1 MDNNKLAGLLEQRR
15 TALVEY
21 CIGQVNKGGEFDP
34 ETFNFVRTPGDL
46 FELLRM
52 DPLDNYPV
60 QNSWVAEA
68 TSCAQNYI
76 HAVYRK
82 LEPGYSTHEFDKDE
96 LKLWE
101 LFSNYPDWAALQMIA
116 LYPENYINPYV
127 RQRKTSLFK
136 TLENNLNQTR
146 LSIDAVLLALRDYL
160 QVFEQTCNLDV
171 VSCYMDGLSPSRA
184 DYYVVG
190 RQRVQPFQY
199 FWRKAEIEITTSCRA
214 INPAAWGEWQPIE
227 VPVGAKVLDVR
238 PVFWG
243 GRLCLVWAEWRDRV
257 VGAGGAELPGK
268 LDINLA
274 FMAQNGHWSAPL
286 SLHSVEPDFH
296 SLADCRL
303 IATVFVD
310 ELHPK
315 GKLGVLL
322 TNRQRV
328 TARTPRVNIYE
339 TRDVL
344 FRKIDDDNMAM
355 DALADHRF
363 VNPEIV
369 QHPMVPEGAPGI
381 TDSVVVEGTLTNLY
395 SLQAIVWR
403 VINEHGEREDVL
415 LVKGQCAARTTG
427 EDPVD
432 KVFDLKFPLSAG
444 DDPEEIRGTF
454 SNAGGWSTDWM
465 AIRRPAGGMGTF
477 KFTFGGSTGA
487 DGYGRKEFTVSVG
500 AVTAFVPP
508 SLDKS
513 NALGAQFLSLNQL
526 ELDLKYVRLN
536 SLFGPELVQRANI
549 SVDAV
554 LDWSTQ
560 FLEEPGPTTGEIDE
574 PNGAFNGANGLF
586 FWELFFHLPHL
597 VASRLSAENRFLE
610 AQQWLHYLFDPQAPE
625 VIPDPPKPEDPPK
638 PRYWRCRPL
647 TSAGNLGC
655 ETQTPTDPDAI
666 GYSVPRHFRIVAYIE
681 YVKNLMAWGDWY
693 YRQLTRDSLV
703 AAKLCYVQAEFLM
716 GKAPTGRAINDWQ
729 LTTLGELLGAAS
741 TRPALEQF
749 EKNLDFTL
757 ADLPASAQTMPALGM
772 LAVEPFNEPIN
783 EQLLD
788 LYALPGR
795 RLQNLRNNLT
805 LDGKPMDIPLFSPPT
820 DPNQLLRDLAAGGTG
835 SPRPMGGQLV
845 VVAFRWR
852 VMFEAALRAV
862 QTLQEYGNQVLRLL
876 EQRDRAEVEELQH
889 NHLVE
894 LGAYA
899 QTVQEQTITQMQAS
913 VTALEQ
919 SKAAAQERA
928 EAYALRYERNVSDVE
943 YDVMAQILQAKQM
956 SLASNAIKGGG
967 AVIASLPNIFGMA
980 NGGHRGEELANAIVY
995 GLELASSALLMDAE
1009 KSSTAEAY
1017 RRRREEWALQ
1027 RDQALAEVRVIDEQL
1042 IAQSYAVDAAKAS
1055 LAQTLRANSQALTLY
1070 TFMKKRATNAE
1081 LFGWLLGQLKA
1092 LHYQAYDAV
1101 VGLCISAQ
1109 TALSA
1114 ETGDY
1119 DSQIPLPQV
1128 WLDNRHGLTAGE
1140 HLRGYLLRM
1149 EREYLHRHERRLELV
1164 KPISLRQLFDD
1175 GRQVGFDSWQRALDS
1190 LQDTGTLEFGLTQL
1204 LFDRDHPGHY
1214 CRQISSVEVD
1224 LPVLTGPY
1232 ENVKATLLQVS
1243 STTATKATARSVE
1256 YLYASGNA
1264 VAPVDVRFNLRSGQQ
1279 IALSMGIADTGM
1291 AAMKPDEGLLN
1302 PFECTGAVSRWTLNF
1317 PWPGRQPQKAML
1329 ASLTDI
1335 IVRVRY
1341 TARVGD
1347 PTFTRKVEELV
1358 KSVVPDEPSALDE
1371 SPTRVD
1377 KTNGQGSMQS

>member
-21 CIGQVNKGGEFDP
+21 CIGQVKPDSQY
-34 ETFNFVRTPGDL
+34 NFVKTPADL

-60 QNSWVAEA
+60 QSSWVAEA

-136 TLENNLNQTR
+136 NLENNLNQTR

-171 VSCYMDGLSPSRA
+171 ISCYMDGLSPSRA
-184 DYYVVG
+184 DYYMVG

-199 FWRKAEIEITTSCRA
+199 FWRKAEIEITASCRA

-227 VPVGAKVLDVR
+227 VPVGGTVLDVR

-243 GRLCLVWAEWRDRV
+243 GRLCLVWAEWRDKV
-257 VGAGGAELPGK
+257 VGTNDVVLPNK

-286 SLHSVEPDFH
+286 SLHSVEISRDVSPG
-296 SLADCRL
+296 SRL

-310 ELHPK
+310 DQHPK
-315 GKLGVLL
+315 GKLAVLL
-322 TNRQRV
+322 TNRKSGTSPEV
-328 TARTPRVNIYE
+328 SVDIYDA
-339 TRDVL
+339 RDVL
-344 FRKIDDDNMAM
+344 FRKIDDDKMAM
-355 DALADHRF
+355 DALADDRF

-369 QHPMVPEGAPGI
+369 QHPMVPEGAPDI
-381 TDSVVVEGTLTNLY
+381 TDSVEIAGTLTDLY
-395 SLQAIVWR
+395 SLQAVVWR
-403 VINEHGEREDVL
+403 VINETSQREDVL
-415 LVKGQCAARTTG
+415 LVRGLCAAKAPGGVPANST
-427 EDPVD
+427 
-432 KVFDLKFPLSAG
+432 FDLTFPLSTEN
-444 DDPEEIRGTF
+444 DPKEISGSF
-454 SNAGGWSTDWM
+454 SNAGGWSTGWLVV
-465 AIRRPAGGMGTF
+465 RRTAGGFTAPY
-477 KFTFGGSTGA
+477 KFTFGGSDTT
-487 DGYGRKEFTVSVG
+487 DGYGRKEFTVSVN
-500 AVTAFVPP
+500 AVTAFIPP

-513 NALGAQFLSLNQL
+513 NAQGAQFLTLNQL

-560 FLEEPGPTTGEIDE
+560 FLEEPGPTTGDIDE

-610 AQQWLHYLFDPQAPE
+610 AQQWLHYLFDPQAP
-625 VIPDPPKPEDPPK
+625 VDPKNPPK

-703 AAKLCYVQAEFLM
+703 AAKLCYVQADFLM
-716 GKAPTGRAINDWQ
+716 GKAPTGRAVNDWQ
-729 LTTLGELLGAAS
+729 TTTLGELLEAAS

-749 EKNLDFTL
+749 ENNLDFTL
-757 ADLPASAQTMPALGM
+757 ADLPASAPSMPALGM
-772 LAVEPFNEPIN
+772 LAVEPFNVPIN

-852 VMFEAALRAV
+852 VMFEAAMRAV

-899 QTVQEQTITQMQAS
+899 QTVQEKTITQMQAS

-928 EAYALRYERNVSDVE
+928 DAYALRYERNVSDVE

-1027 RDQALAEVRVIDEQL
+1027 RDQARAEVRMIDEQL
-1042 IAQSYAVDAAKAS
+1042 IAQRYAVDAANAS

-1164 KPISLRQLFDD
+1164 KTISLRQLFDD

-1347 PTFTRKVEELV
+1347 STFTRKVEELV
-1358 KSVVPDEPSALDE
+1358 KSVVPDEPTALDE
-1371 SPTRVD
+1371 SPTHAA
-1377 KTNGQGSMQS
+1377 KTNGQGSSQS